1 MLYSSFIGS
10 DAAFAEPTMT
20 SASIIEA
27 LKRGKIF
34 KAYCAEDDFWRSWQ
48 YDHADQDVMSCRG
61 WGKTG
66 NDADFVHPEIAAC
79 EIISCMKSNRFKT
92 N

>member
-1 MLYSSFIGS
+1 ML
-10 DAAFAEPTMT
+10 DKTA
-20 SASIIEA
+20 IIEA
-27 LKRGKIF
+27 LKEGEIF

-66 NDADFVHPEIAAC
+66 NDAEFISPSLAAC
-79 EIISCMKSNRFKT
+79 EILTCMKSARFKT

>member
-1 MLYSSFIGS
+1 MPPFQAVI
-10 DAAFAEPTMT
+10 TMPDKT
-20 SASIIEA
+20 AIIEA
-27 LKRGKIF
+27 LKEGKIF

-66 NDADFVHPEIAAC
+66 NDADFVSPAIAAC
-79 EIISCMKSNRFKT
+79 EILSCMKSARFKT

>member
-1 MLYSSFIGS
+1 MPSK
-10 DAAFAEPTMT
+10 
-20 SASIIEA
+20 ASIIET
-27 LKRGKIF
+27 LKQGKIF

-48 YDHADQDVMSCRG
+48 YDAEEQDVMSCRG

-66 NDADFVHPEIAAC
+66 QGADFVCPELAAC
-79 EIISCMKSNRFKT
+79 EILTCMKSARFKT

>member
-1 MLYSSFIGS
+1 MPPFQ
-10 DAAFAEPTMT
+10 AVTTMPDKT
-20 SASIIEA
+20 AIIEA
-27 LKRGKIF
+27 LKEGKIF

-48 YDHADQDVMSCRG
+48 HDWSDGDVMSCRG

-66 NDADFVHPEIAAC
+66 NGADFISLELAAC
-79 EIISCMKSNRFKT
+79 EIVTCMRSARFKT